1 MQTDGDYCYLTEHTY
16 PHKKKMLLEEKQH
29 VTFLACTNAT
39 GVQKVKL
46 LVIGK
51 AKNPRSFKNFDSPVD
66 YNYSKSS
73 WMTAAIFKH
82 WFQHSFV
89 PQVRK
94 FLKDQGLPNK
104 ALLLIDNAPSHPPE
118 NELRSDDELITAMF
132 MPPNVTPLIQPMDQ
146 NAIRLTKLF
155 YRNSLLA
162 SIVATGTDVI
172 EALKK
177 LTLRDVIGYLDL
189 AWQRLEKKTIAKC
202 WTNIL
207 SSIEDEKD
215 CDEDIP
221 LATLRE
227 RICLPINSQQE
238 RAIELLH
245 SINPEVSFSI
255 ADINEWTE
263 DFPNSTETNEVLIS
277 DESESEDSNLERLH
291 ARIEPSEAINI
302 FNKALEWAED
312 ENISPTDI
320 SVLKCLREKAVFSN
334 LQKRKSKKR

>member
-1 MQTDGDYCYLTEHTY
+1 MKRYGSTEEAEEEYQQDEKT
-16 PHKKKMLLEEKQH
+16 KKQR

-39 GVQKVKL
+39 GVHKVKF

-66 YNYSKSS
+66 YNCSKPS

-82 WFQHSFV
+82 WFHHSFV

-118 NELRSDDELITAMF
+118 NKLRSDDELITAMF

-172 EALKK
+172 EALRK
-177 LTLRDVIGYLDL
+177 LTLSYWLFRFSL
-189 AWQRLEKKTIAKC
+189 AA
-202 WTNIL
+202 
-207 SSIEDEKD
+207 S
-215 CDEDIP
+215 
-221 LATLRE
+221 
-227 RICLPINSQQE
+227 
-238 RAIELLH
+238 
-245 SINPEVSFSI
+245 
-255 ADINEWTE
+255 
-263 DFPNSTETNEVLIS
+263 
-277 DESESEDSNLERLH
+277 
-291 ARIEPSEAINI
+291 
-302 FNKALEWAED
+302 
-312 ENISPTDI
+312 
-320 SVLKCLREKAVFSN
+320 
-334 LQKRKSKKR
+334 

>member
-1 MQTDGDYCYLTEHTY
+1 M
-16 PHKKKMLLEEKQH
+16 
-29 VTFLACTNAT
+29 
-39 GVQKVKL
+39 
-46 LVIGK
+46 
-51 AKNPRSFKNFDSPVD
+51 
-66 YNYSKSS
+66 
-73 WMTAAIFKH
+73 
-82 WFQHSFV
+82 
-89 PQVRK
+89 
-94 FLKDQGLPNK
+94 PNK

-177 LTLRDVIGYLDL
+177 LTLRDAIGYLDS

-207 SSIEDEKD
+207 SSIGDEED

-227 RICLPINSQQE
+227 RICSPINSQQE
-238 RAIELLH
+238 RTIELLH
-245 SINPEVSFSI
+245 SINPEVCTFS
-255 ADINEWTE
+255 
-263 DFPNSTETNEVLIS
+263 S
-277 DESESEDSNLERLH
+277 
-291 ARIEPSEAINI
+291 
-302 FNKALEWAED
+302 
-312 ENISPTDI
+312 
-320 SVLKCLREKAVFSN
+320 
-334 LQKRKSKKR
+334 LQ